1 MCINIKKY
9 SFIFSFLILLISC
22 NNKEQKAKDESKETE
37 PVKGTPV
44 TITNISNEPISEY
57 VELSA
62 TSAFLQKFYVKSNV
76 NGYLQ
81 KVNGK
86 PGMFVNSG
94 ELLFTIKTKESVSID
109 NTINKLDTTFKFSG
123 VNKIKASG
131 SGYITQLNHQLG
143 DYVQDGEQLA
153 VISDKNSFA
162 FVLSLPYEL
171 KQFAPVGKSLE
182 LILADGSKFNGI
194 INSALPTVDA
204 VSQTQNMLIKISSD
218 KNIPENLIAKV
229 IIIKSGKAKTLQ
241 LPKAAVLTNDVQSEF
256 WVMKM
261 IDSNTAVKVLIKKG
275 LETKE
280 KVEILQPIFMPT
292 DKILLTGNFGLPDT
306 AKVIIAEK

>member
-1 MCINIKKY
+1 
-9 SFIFSFLILLISC
+9 
-22 NNKEQKAKDESKETE
+22 
-37 PVKGTPV
+37 
-44 TITNISNEPISEY
+44 
-57 VELSA
+57 
-62 TSAFLQKFYVKSNV
+62 
-76 NGYLQ
+76 
-81 KVNGK
+81 
-86 PGMFVNSG
+86 MFVNSG

-171 KQFAPVGKSLE
+171 KQYVPVGKSLE
-182 LILADGSKFNGI
+182 LLLADGTKLNGT
-194 INSALPTVDA
+194 INAALPTVDA
-204 VSQTQNMLIKISSD
+204 VSQTQNMLIKIGSD

-229 IIIKSGKAKTLQ
+229 VIIKTGKPKTNQ
-241 LPKAAVLTNDVQSEF
+241 LPKSAVLTNDVQSEF

-261 IDSNTAVKVLIKKG
+261 IDSNTAAKVIVKRG
-275 LETKE
+275 METKE
-280 KVEILQPIFMPT
+280 KVEILQPQFMPT

-306 AKVIIAEK
+306 AKVIIAKK